1 MAYTRKRTAKRTRP
15 KDRTCYETAVYLL
28 QFRDQSEKDLTR
40 KLKEREYTEKEIEAA
55 MARLRDY
62 EYVNDENL
70 ADELFEAY
78 RRRAQYGDAYIHQK
92 LKLKGLATEK
102 HLQLEEEI
110 EMAAAL
116 LQKKWGMSPKLRT
129 DFKKSA
135 SFLLRRGFSH
145 DAVMTVMH
153 EMDFKEIEE

>member
-40 KLKEREYTEKEIEAA
+40 KLKDREYTEKEIEEA

-62 EYVNDENL
+62 DYVNDENL

-92 LKLKGLATEK
+92 LKLKGLVTEK

-116 LQKKWGMSPKLRT
+116 LQKKWGMSPKMRDRFQKVSLFPPAKGLFPRC
-129 DFKKSA
+129 
-135 SFLLRRGFSH
+135 GH
-145 DAVMTVMH
+145 DGDA
-153 EMDFKEIEE
+153 

>member
-1 MAYTRKRTAKRTRP
+1 MAYTRKRIEKRDRP
-15 KDRTCYETAVYLL
+15 KNRTCYETAVYLL

-40 KLKEREYTEKEIEAA
+40 KLKEWQYTEKEIEETIAK
-55 MARLRDY
+55 LKDY

-78 RRRAQYGDAYIHQK
+78 RRRAQYGDTYIHQK
-92 LKLKGLATEK
+92 LKLKGLSCEK
-102 HLQLEEEI
+102 HLTLEEEI

-116 LQKKWGMSPKLRT
+116 LRKKWGMSPKMRT

-153 EMDFKEIEE
+153 EMDFEEIEE